1 MQANFDFHVHSLYS
15 DGTGSP
21 AIMAE
26 AAEARGLHG
35 VAITDHGPELSVGI
49 KRERITQAIE
59 EMRSAKEE
67 AGIPLL
73 VGFEANVVNQNGD
86 LDIEE
91 SITRQLDI
99 LVVGVHYLGKVFG
112 PREMAREYLRRA
124 TEALVKNR
132 CDVLAHPFFLHRS
145 LTPYLHREDIED
157 FVELA
162 AGRGVAM
169 EVNEKY
175 RAPEVD
181 FLQLCL
187 RKGVKLSV
195 GSDAHTPAE
204 VGRLDWTLSA
214 LKKAGAGQE
223 DFVLKKFL

>member
-1 MQANFDFHVHSLYS
+1 M
-15 DGTGSP
+15 
-21 AIMAE
+21 
-26 AAEARGLHG
+26 
-35 VAITDHGPELSVGI
+35 
-49 KRERITQAIE
+49 K
-59 EMRSAKEE
+59 SAKEE
-67 AGIPLL
+67 AGTLL
-73 VGFEANVVNQNGD
+73 LAGFEANVVNQTGD

-91 SITRQLDI
+91 SITQQLDI

-112 PREMAREYLRRA
+112 PHEMAREYLRRA
-124 TEALVKNR
+124 TEALVRNR

-145 LTPYLHREDIED
+145 LTHYLPRENIED

-187 RKGVKLSV
+187 RKGVKLSI

-204 VGRLDWTLSA
+204 VGRLDWTLST
-214 LKKAGAGQE
+214 LKKAGAKQE
-223 DFVLKKFL
+223 DFILKKFL